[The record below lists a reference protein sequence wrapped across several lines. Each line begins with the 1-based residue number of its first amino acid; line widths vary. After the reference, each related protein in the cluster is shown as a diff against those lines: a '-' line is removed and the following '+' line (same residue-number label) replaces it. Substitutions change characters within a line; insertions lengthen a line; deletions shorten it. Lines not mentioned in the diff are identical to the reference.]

1 MKKNRKM
8 TIIKN
13 EEESNIEYKGNGKTK
28 KFIVY
33 ILSII
38 VIAIGMYSII
48 SKYKGANL
56 SKDSLIKE
64 KTGFLLGT
72 VVQIKFP
79 ESQPVR
85 LFDDVFVLLKEI
97 ENDMSIN
104 IEDSEVI
111 RINKSAGKS
120 YVKVSPETYYV
131 IERGKYYSELSE
143 GRFDISIGPLV
154 KLWGIGTNAPKV
166 PTQVEIEKELSKVDY
181 TNILLNESDK
191 SIMLAKEG
199 MIIDLGGI
207 AKGYAADV
215 VADYLKSKDIHNAII
230 DLGGNILAL
239 GGNGKADFWNIG
251 LQNPFEARNKHL
263 GILKVKDKTI
273 VTSGV
278 YERNFTEK
286 GKTYHHILD
295 PFTGYPVENSLMSVS
310 IIADKSIDADGLS
323 TTVFA
328 LGLEKGAEIIKSLD
342 GVDAIFVDKAKNVYI
357 TEDIKNSLTITND
370 EFTVKDI

>member
-111 RINKSAGKS
+111 RINKNAGKS

-239 GGNGKADFWNIG
+239 GGNGRADFWNIG

>member
-111 RINKSAGKS
+111 RINENAGKS

-239 GGNGKADFWNIG
+239 GGNGRADFWNIG

>member
-239 GGNGKADFWNIG
+239 GGNGRADFWNIG

>member
-273 VTSGV
+273 VT
-278 YERNFTEK
+278 
-286 GKTYHHILD
+286 LW
-295 PFTGYPVENSLMSVS
+295 S
-310 IIADKSIDADGLS
+310 I
-323 TTVFA
+323 
-328 LGLEKGAEIIKSLD
+328 
-342 GVDAIFVDKAKNVYI
+342 
-357 TEDIKNSLTITND
+357 
-370 EFTVKDI
+370 